1 MDSKAKGGFL
11 MDFDHLVV
19 AAKLP
24 EQAKKDM
31 NMKHGVVGVKGG
43 EHNAW
48 GTYNHLAFF
57 NNQAYIE
64 WLGVQDYD
72 TALNSGNPL
81 IQHLMHNH
89 EQDVEG
95 PITFALR
102 TSDMDSLIEYWDEE
116 RIDYE
121 GPFEGSRTK
130 PSGST
135 LSWRMLFPKFDFE
148 SKVLPFVIEWADG
161 INSADNPE
169 DTNSI
174 PFNTIH
180 VGVDELEKAKEE
192 WMHLYQLGEPTPS
205 TDLAGNPSYD
215 WKLGNGTLSL
225 SKGEGINAK
234 FGNINI

>member
-1 MDSKAKGGFL
+1 

-19 AAKLP
+19 AAKSP

-43 EHNAW
+43 EHKAW

-64 WLGVQDYD
+64 WLGIQDYE
-72 TALNSGNPL
+72 TASNSANPL
-81 IQHLMHNH
+81 IQQMVHSYDH
-89 EQDVEG
+89 DVEG
-95 PITFALR
+95 PVTFALR
-102 TSDMDSLIEYWDEE
+102 TSDMDSLLDRWDEE
-116 RIDYE
+116 YIPYQ

-130 PSGST
+130 PNGYT
-135 LSWRMLFPKFDFE
+135 LCWRMLFPKFDLE
-148 SKVLPFVIEWADG
+148 AKVLPFVIEWSDDVNAPD
-161 INSADNPE
+161 NSE
-169 DTNSI
+169 DMNSI

-180 VGVDELEKAKEE
+180 VGVEELEKAKDE
-192 WMHLYQLGEPTPS
+192 WIHLYDLGEPISS

-225 SKGEGINAK
+225 SKGEGVNAK
-234 FGNINI
+234 FGTINI